1 MDFNQACL
9 NLQMSCTV
17 PFSFNELKKQYRIM
31 ALKYH
36 PDKHIPD
43 KDGFYA
49 NKFKTIRESYDYLN
63 TFLEEEVASNVSECN
78 DYNSLFSG
86 FLSSFFPNGQ
96 TDLFNVVQMII
107 TDCHVLSTSLFENMN
122 KDMAIQL
129 FEFINTY
136 QHILYIS
143 PDTVERIKAIINQK
157 IEKDHIIILNPSL
170 DDLLKDN
177 VYMLHLDGEKYF
189 IPLWHDE
196 LYYKHDEHDLIV
208 KCIPDLPEHISL
220 DNNNNLVINIF
231 HSICDLMSQEFIT
244 YSLGQQIIRIRVEEL
259 QIKTIQSYTVKE
271 KGISLI
277 QTDDIY
283 NNNVKSNVMF
293 IIHLH

>member
-49 NKFKTIRESYDYLN
+49 NKFKTIRDSYDYLN
-63 TFLEEEVASNVSECN
+63 TFLEEGVAFKVTDGN
-78 DYNSLFSG
+78 DYNSLFVG

-96 TDLFNVVQMII
+96 SDLFDVVQMII
-107 TDCHVLSTSLFENMN
+107 TDCRTLSTSLFENMN
-122 KDMAIQL
+122 KDTAIRI

-143 PDTVERIKAIINQK
+143 PTTVERIKEIINKK

-177 VYMLHLDGEKYF
+177 VYMLNVDGEKYF

-196 LYYKHDEHDLIV
+196 LYYKHNDRDLIV
-208 KCIPDLPEHISL
+208 KCIPDLPENISL
-220 DNNNNLVINIF
+220 DNNNNIIINIF
-231 HSICDLMSQEFIT
+231 HNICNLMSREFIT
-244 YSLGQQIIRIRVEEL
+244 YHLGQQIIQIPVEEL

-277 QTDDIY
+277 QIDDIY

-293 IIHLH
+293 IIHLQ